1 MTFFFLSVSISIRHT
16 AIQAQKSVQKFWT
29 LKYHMN
35 TVVPIQSSLSQPL
48 RQSLYLLPCQ

>member
-16 AIQAQKSVQKFWT
+16 AIQIQKSAQIFWT
-29 LKYHMN
+29 LKYHKN

-48 RQSLYLLPCQ
+48 RQSLYLLLWQ